1 MRLLYV
7 CLHAPTVC
15 DTCHLTSVAR
25 VAGRCAMAA
34 TDSLYSIRPSFAEK
48 FRPATVKTLIGAVLA
63 DKLADKS

>member
-1 MRLLYV
+1 MSHPV
-7 CLHAPTVC
+7 DFSCEG
-15 DTCHLTSVAR
+15 
-25 VAGRCAMAA
+25 AGRCAMAA